1 MGPPNVPAPP
11 RRRIGRS
18 ARPRASRV
26 HTLAAVCTARLLLL
40 QVVALLLSPALPPRQ
55 YKFHAT
61 CRSPGPAGLRAPWKR
76 GQGPRGACPARGRA
90 RPQPHR
96 GYRGDNITMIPG
108 PRLRESKRPA
118 LFHRLLTPCCARRVP
133 LAAEGFVNLLTR
145 YVNQTGVI
153 QNRSD
158 LDTWR
163 GEKIRQAWSPC
174 GHPSHGET
182 ALYRLCAHGG
192 KEAQARQALS
202 RVVTDHEC
210 PPRSSGGLLVHY

>member
-1 MGPPNVPAPP
+1 VGPPNVPAPP

-90 RPQPHR
+90 RPQPPR

-133 LAAEGFVNLLTR
+133 LAAEAIVL
-145 YVNQTGVI
+145 
-153 QNRSD
+153 
-158 LDTWR
+158 
-163 GEKIRQAWSPC
+163 
-174 GHPSHGET
+174 PSEVRESGACRTPRDCH
-182 ALYRLCAHGG
+182 
-192 KEAQARQALS
+192 LS
-202 RVVTDHEC
+202 RHASAALDGQQTVSDCGGHKGIREHRLSDKGNGVARAIHDNLC
-210 PPRSSGGLLVHY
+210 PQGARGDALEG